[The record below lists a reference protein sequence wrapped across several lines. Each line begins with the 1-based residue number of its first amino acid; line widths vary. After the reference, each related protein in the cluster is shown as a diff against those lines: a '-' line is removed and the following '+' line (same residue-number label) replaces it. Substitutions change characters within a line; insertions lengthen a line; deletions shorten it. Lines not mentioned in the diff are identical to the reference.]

1 MQTSARGTGAPRKCQ
16 TPCARSST
24 ASGRAARW
32 GGLRGAAEK
41 CVCVGGRAGAVPT
54 APQTPQRSCPCPCT
68 CQVERIQDIVMD
80 DFVWQVCVGA
90 AQLTPLACCSRD
102 VECGSG
108 GRPPAAHTHTHADQ

>member
-1 MQTSARGTGAPRKCQ
+1 
-16 TPCARSST
+16 
-24 ASGRAARW
+24 
-32 GGLRGAAEK
+32 
-41 CVCVGGRAGAVPT
+41 
-54 APQTPQRSCPCPCT
+54 
-68 CQVERIQDIVMD
+68 MD